1 MPIPKYYVGNGLLDI
16 YAGTKDKDGNW
27 VHFSKVTT
35 DARSAVMKW
44 KKDLMLERGLAYSR
58 ERFVFTDGTR
68 LTVEYH
74 LEQAQM

>member
-1 MPIPKYYVGNGLLDI
+1 MNKIHIGNGLTEI
-16 YAGTKDKDGNW
+16 YAGTKDKTGDW
-27 VHFSKVTT
+27 VHKSKVTT

-44 KKDLMLERGLAYSR
+44 KKDLMLEHSLTYTR
-58 ERFVFTDGTR
+58 ERFVFRDGTR

>member
-1 MPIPKYYVGNGLLDI
+1 MPIPKYHVGNGLLDI
-16 YAGTKDKDGNW
+16 YAGTQDGDGNW
-27 VHFSKVTT
+27 VHKTKVTT

-44 KKDLMLERGLAYSR
+44 KKDLMLEHSLTYTR
-58 ERFVFTDGTR
+58 ERFVFRDGTR

>member
-1 MPIPKYYVGNGLLDI
+1 MNKIHIGNGLTEI
-16 YAGTKDKDGNW
+16 YAGTKDKTGDW
-27 VHFSKVTT
+27 VHKSKVTNE
-35 DARSAVMKW
+35 ARMAVMTHR
-44 KKDLMLERGLAYSR
+44 KDLMLERGLAYSR